1 MNPTNCA
8 RSRSTPTAS
17 ALYRDR
23 DDVPTESLV
32 LTDALPQAPNATWA
46 EADIPAPQEQ
56 IAASGLTGAQQMATA
71 SAKTSTLPG
80 SARRKGAN
88 AARIQFRPERSW
100 EVNAHMHAGMP

>member
-56 IAASGLTGAQQMATA
+56 IAASGLTGALAALMTH
-71 SAKTSTLPG
+71 LPHF
-80 SARRKGAN
+80 SIA
-88 AARIQFRPERSW
+88 FDPPPS
-100 EVNAHMHAGMP
+100 EVCLT